1 MNISPRMGI
10 ANFGTDSSIGYQT
23 RAMRKVVLFIAS
35 SLDGYIARPSGDID
49 WLFTDQDYGYSE
61 FFASVDTV
69 IMGRKTYEQV
79 LTFGE
84 YPYQGVKSYVFT
96 KNPYFQADNKV
107 KLVKEDTKKFVDDLR
122 QADGKNIW
130 LVGGSRLTHDF
141 MDKNLVDELI
151 LSIHPIVLGEG
162 IPLFANPIT
171 PQSLNLIKCQT
182 YNSGLVQLS
191 YNIGAA
197 PNAESRGASFP

>member
-1 MNISPRMGI
+1 
-10 ANFGTDSSIGYQT
+10 
-23 RAMRKVVLFIAS
+23 MRKVVLFIAS

-69 IMGRKTYEQV
+69 LLGRKTYEQV

-84 YPYQGVKSYVFT
+84 YPYEGVKSYVFT
-96 KNPYFQADNKV
+96 KNPLFQAENNV
-107 KLVKEDTKKFVDDLR
+107 ELVTEDIKKFIDNLR

-130 LVGGSRLTHDF
+130 LVGGSQLTYDF
-141 MDKNLVDELI
+141 MNHNLVDELI

-162 IPLFANPIT
+162 IPLFANQT
-171 PQSLNLIKCQT
+171 NSHSLRLTNCQT
-182 YNSGLVQLS
+182 YSSSLVQLS
-191 YNIGAA
+191 YDVVH
-197 PNAESRGASFP
+197 

>member
-1 MNISPRMGI
+1 
-10 ANFGTDSSIGYQT
+10 
-23 RAMRKVVLFIAS
+23 MRKVVLFIAS

-69 IMGRKTYEQV
+69 LLGRKTYEQV

-84 YPYQGVKSYVFT
+84 YPYEGVKSYVFT
-96 KNPYFQADNKV
+96 KNPLFQAENNV
-107 KLVKEDTKKFVDDLR
+107 ELVTEDIKKFIDNLR

-130 LVGGSRLTHDF
+130 LVGGSQLTYDF
-141 MDKNLVDELI
+141 MNHNLVDELI

-162 IPLFANPIT
+162 IPLFANPT
-171 PQSLNLIKCQT
+171 NPHSLRLTKCQT
-182 YNSGLVQLS
+182 YSSGLVQLS
-191 YNIGAA
+191 YDVVH
-197 PNAESRGASFP
+197 

>member
-1 MNISPRMGI
+1 
-10 ANFGTDSSIGYQT
+10 
-23 RAMRKVVLFIAS
+23 MRKVVLFIAS

-69 IMGRKTYEQV
+69 LLGRKTYEQV

-84 YPYQGVKSYVFT
+84 YPYEGVKSYVFT
-96 KNPYFQADNKV
+96 KNPLFQAENNV
-107 KLVKEDTKKFVDDLR
+107 ELVTEDTRKFIDNLR

-130 LVGGSRLTHDF
+130 LVGGSQLTYDF
-141 MDKNLVDELI
+141 MNHNLVDELI

-162 IPLFANPIT
+162 IPLFANPTT
-171 PQSLNLIKCQT
+171 PQSLHLTNCQT
-182 YNSGLVQLS
+182 YSSGLVQLS
-191 YNIGAA
+191 YDVVH
-197 PNAESRGASFP
+197 

>member
-1 MNISPRMGI
+1 
-10 ANFGTDSSIGYQT
+10 
-23 RAMRKVVLFIAS
+23 MRKVVLFIAS

-69 IMGRKTYEQV
+69 LMGRKTYEQV

-84 YPYQGVKSYVFT
+84 YPYQGVKSYIFT
-96 KNPYFQADNKV
+96 KNPHFRPDDNV
-107 KLVKEDTKKFVDDLR
+107 ELVKEDAKNFVDDLR

-130 LVGGSRLTHDF
+130 LVGGSQLTHEF
-141 MDKNLVDELI
+141 MNRNLVDELI
-151 LSIHPIVLGEG
+151 LSIHPTILGEG
-162 IPLFANPIT
+162 IPLFVNPT
-171 PQSLNLIKCQT
+171 SPQSLNLVKCQS

-191 YNIGAA
+191 YDVVHGRIGTTTS
-197 PNAESRGASFP
+197 E